1 MVRSSQIP
9 FYGEMDFASSF
20 LKKKPLGVT
29 GTNGKTTLTYLL
41 GHIMTQLGEKN
52 VLLGNMGDSLS
63 QYLGGSNTHEGKII
77 LEISSF
83 QARNLELLEP
93 DC

>member
-1 MVRSSQIP
+1 M
-9 FYGEMDFASSF
+9 
-20 LKKKPLGVT
+20 GVT

-63 QYLGGSNTHEGKII
+63 NIWVVVILMKGK
-77 LEISSF
+77 
-83 QARNLELLEP
+83 
-93 DC
+93 